1 MNRYIDR
8 IDSLIK
14 KINPELFDLSKE
26 RDPGRPPSQVSSF
39 FLINKE
45 RGDWAEKTLL
55 NAINSNSSKYIAV
68 QYGKSDDIMAG
79 EKGFKDFYEKYQQE
93 LDQIGKRPDILIFEA
108 KDGEKVEN
116 ADIQNNPSSEVV
128 KNAICGIEVRS
139 SSFISQDYESYQKM
153 KNDSAKKGKSC
164 KELNFTPKVED
175 LKVVY
180 KWVKTFDVP
189 HYYVQFFWDKV
200 YGISF
205 EKILELLNE
214 GTYHVSRFAKN
225 QKKKIVNIP
234 LSSGFL
240 LSSNVSEV
248 NPENLK
254 VGKKNLENGNLL
266 FYVKFDRSEAVIKKD
281 SFNSLFGIDL

>member
-1 MNRYIDR
+1 MERYIDR
-8 IDSLIK
+8 INSLIE
-14 KINPELFDLSKE
+14 KINPKLLDLEKK
-26 RDPGRPPSQVSSF
+26 RKHGKPPSQVSSF
-39 FLINKE
+39 FLVNKE

-55 NAINSNSSKYIAV
+55 YAINSNSSEYIAI

-79 EKGFKDFYEKYQQE
+79 ENGFKEFYEKYQQE
-93 LDQIGKRPDILIFEA
+93 LDEIGKRPDILIFDK
-108 KDGEKVEN
+108 KDLVGI
-116 ADIQNNPSSEVV
+116 DISSLTDEVV
-128 KNAICGIEVRS
+128 SKAKCGIEVRS
-139 SSFISQDYESYQKM
+139 SSFISQDYESFQKK
-153 KNDSAKKGKSC
+153 KNVSAKKGKSC

-180 KWVKTFDVP
+180 KWVKKFEVP

-214 GTYHVSRFAKN
+214 GKYCIKGYAKN
-225 QKKKIVNIP
+225 QEKKIVNIP

-240 LSSNVSEV
+240 LSSEVSEV
-248 NPENLK
+248 DPENLK

-266 FYVKFDRSEAVIKKD
+266 FYVKFDRSEAVLKKD
-281 SFNSLFGIDL
+281 SFNNLFGIEL